1 MSGEMIKNFIGGG
14 VGGVA
19 AVFSGHPFDTIK
31 VRIQTM
37 PRPPPG
43 VNLMKLF
50 ASLAKRALHIRERA
64 ETVFTTIH
72 YFFHLRMGPMSK
84 SVTFN

>member
-50 ASLAKRALHIRERA
+50 
-64 ETVFTTIH
+64 
-72 YFFHLRMGPMSK
+72 
-84 SVTFN
+84 